1 MGDFQTI
8 HLRLLE
14 MAFFKDSQG
23 NYYLNTFVKEPDSCK
38 TYYAYIIPTV
48 KTRNYISLLWTSIVM
63 AITSFFCNVMYIIYS
78 LYFGSRIEHMTVGML
93 CTGSVLA
100 ILIIAIRNLFL
111 NVEKVQLKGL
121 LLQGN
126 PTKLLYILV
135 VLVTLN
141 MLIAFLFIGMN
152 NFLIGNILFL
162 LLGLIINNLNNTT
175 NK

>member
-1 MGDFQTI
+1 
-8 HLRLLE
+8 
-14 MAFFKDSQG
+14 
-23 NYYLNTFVKEPDSCK
+23 
-38 TYYAYIIPTV
+38 
-48 KTRNYISLLWTSIVM
+48 
-63 AITSFFCNVMYIIYS
+63 
-78 LYFGSRIEHMTVGML
+78 MTVGML

-121 LLQGN
+121 LLKGN
-126 PTKLLYILV
+126 LTKLLYMLV

-162 LLGLIINNLNNTT
+162 LIGLINIFFVRRVIWIYRSD
-175 NK
+175 